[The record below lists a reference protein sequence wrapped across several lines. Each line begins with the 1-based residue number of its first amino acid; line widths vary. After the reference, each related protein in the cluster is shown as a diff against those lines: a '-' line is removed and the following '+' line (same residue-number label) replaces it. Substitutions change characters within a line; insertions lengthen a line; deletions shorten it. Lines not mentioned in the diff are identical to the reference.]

1 MRRIARDPEVMGAH
15 AMSGWDRVLTGT
27 VLGLV
32 AVSVVA
38 LFALTLA

>member
-1 MRRIARDPEVMGAH
+1 MGQY
-15 AMSGWDRVLTGT
+15 AMTRWDRVLTAV

-38 LFALTLA
+38 LFALTVA